1 MHDATRPSTP
11 PPAYEATDPNTT
23 PSPNPV
29 EAAATTSMPATTSGN
44 SDDLAAELART
55 ETTTSAVAPTADP
68 SKIHVINYWLVQVDR
83 DWQTGRFGDG
93 TRLYHRLAF
102 GTRCYVLVHSQ
113 ELHADGTVSVWASDG
128 QCYLLRT
135 EPNIALWA
143 KADYAAWKSWD
154 AEHGADME
162 EDRPDY
168 EPWAYKSRAGFVDG
182 DSAGIGAFYR
192 GA

>member
-1 MHDATRPSTP
+1 MISPTASAPLLNQTAGEASSSQRSSTP
-11 PPAYEATDPNTT
+11 PPAYVETEQSSATGPD
-23 PSPNPV
+23 
-29 EAAATTSMPATTSGN
+29 
-44 SDDLAAELART
+44 RT
-55 ETTTSAVAPTADP
+55 ETTASAVAPTADP

-83 DWQTGRFGDG
+83 DWRTGRFGDG

-102 GTRCYVLVHSQ
+102 GTRCYVLVRSQ

-143 KADYAAWKSWD
+143 QADYAAWKSWD
-154 AEHGADME
+154 AEHGASME

-168 EPWAYKSRAGFVDG
+168 EPWAYKTRAGFANG
-182 DSAGIGAFYR
+182 ESAGVEAFYR